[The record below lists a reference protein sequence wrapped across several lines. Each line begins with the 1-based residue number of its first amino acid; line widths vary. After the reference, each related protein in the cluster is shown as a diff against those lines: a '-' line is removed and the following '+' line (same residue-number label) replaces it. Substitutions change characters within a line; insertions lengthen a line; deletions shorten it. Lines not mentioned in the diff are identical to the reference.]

1 MKRLIDRIR
10 AERGAEAVPAE
21 AQVIIG
27 DDVLAGID
35 RQTEDRQWT
44 AADFPN
50 IAPPFAHTF
59 IEARSLLAARE
70 LKAEYIMGL
79 HIADST
85 QQMWNRRTVPDGQ
98 VRHPATKWILTLF
111 GWSFIDRV
119 LFQYPGFAFIH
130 VAEDGRW
137 LDDAQNVQCYID
149 TRATGGV
156 TEDHALYAM
165 GFLPLKDLMNALP
178 FAFMTLSLLHCK
190 NVSLRQQLPPGAE
203 ARKFRKKHGV
213 EMSRFH
219 TLTIRPTGSRMAR
232 EARPGSDPLD
242 LRAQHIRRGHFRT
255 YTPEAPLFGKW
266 TGTYFVAA
274 HVVGDRELGTVDK
287 RYRVQP

>member
-10 AERGAEAVPAE
+10 AERGVAAVPAE

-149 TRATGGV
+149 TARDRRSDRH
-156 TEDHALYAM
+156 TEFVSHEVQRRVPGAV
-165 GFLPLKDLMNALP
+165 G
-178 FAFMTLSLLHCK
+178 LSGAWRWQ
-190 NVSLRQQLPPGAE
+190 VSLADPDRQRL
-203 ARKFRKKHGV
+203 
-213 EMSRFH
+213 
-219 TLTIRPTGSRMAR
+219 
-232 EARPGSDPLD
+232 
-242 LRAQHIRRGHFRT
+242 
-255 YTPEAPLFGKW
+255 
-266 TGTYFVAA
+266 
-274 HVVGDRELGTVDK
+274 
-287 RYRVQP
+287 